1 MSLRPKMVGW
11 FDPPRLVAIAMRVAI
26 STLFGGLADRRKILA
41 AAPPKSPLASGNCPE
56 VLP

>member
-11 FDPPRLVAIAMRVAI
+11 FDPPRLAIAIRVAIATV
-26 STLFGGLADRRKILA
+26 FGELADRRKILVA
-41 AAPPKSPLASGNCPE
+41 TPPKSLLTSINCPE